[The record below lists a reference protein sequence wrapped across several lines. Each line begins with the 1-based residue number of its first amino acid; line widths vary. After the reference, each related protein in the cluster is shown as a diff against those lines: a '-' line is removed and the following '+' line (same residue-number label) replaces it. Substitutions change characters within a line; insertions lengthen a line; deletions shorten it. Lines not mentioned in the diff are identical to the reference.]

1 MAHVK
6 ARRTLLPALRCRL
19 RPRTR
24 SRLGQGSTE
33 LLAAWLDLNHANTTL
48 RDLDA
53 GGDLPP
59 QLTSVFPSI
68 ADTLAHIYVADSM
81 WLSVMSGDA
90 FDKTAQI
97 IQRSQNES
105 RGISLEQME
114 GLFAGMAGAY
124 RTVLHRAVAWTP
136 IAPEHPRHGRLDE
149 AFRAGP
155 PRGQPWYLSPRHDHS
170 HVPPAGVYQGWPRDY
185 AFFLRER
192 GSGGGAAGGAPA

>member
-1 MAHVK
+1 MGHQVLTLYDYHVW
-6 ARRTLLPALRCRL
+6 ANGRVFHHLRTLPEVVYH
-19 RPRTR
+19 
-24 SRLGQGSTE
+24 Q
-33 LLAAWLDLNHANTTL
+33 
-48 RDLDA
+48 
-53 GGDLPP
+53 

-124 RTVLHRAVAWTP
+124 RTFLHEQDDLDRP
-136 IAPEHPRHGRLDE
+136 IAPEHPRHGRLE
-149 AFRAGP
+149 TRLSELVRHVVNHGTYHRGMITAMFRQQG
-155 PRGQPWYLSPRHDHS
+155 Y
-170 HVPPAGVYQGWPRDY
+170 AGVATDY